1 LEEAKTQQT
10 TASTKVD
17 TLRVRLDE
25 LRPSIEHR
33 VKALDGDVKI
43 ARQRAQQSL
52 DEVAVELAT
61 LDRRDAGSDPDG
73 TALERAAKEYD
84 RLTRQFASDK
94 ATLEIATKSRSDAE
108 GVLTALE
115 TDAAAHRGQLTAI
128 NRPVLESRLQKA
140 TSDQVFLIPAS
151 PQ

>member
-1 LEEAKTQQT
+1 RVRLAELGEVATPTATVTEASKALEEAKTQQT

-73 TALERAAKEYD
+73 AALERAAKEYD
-84 RLTRQFASDK
+84 RLTRQFAGDK

-115 TDAAAHRGQLTAI
+115 TDAA
-128 NRPVLESRLQKA
+128 
-140 TSDQVFLIPAS
+140 
-151 PQ
+151 